1 MSKDVFK
8 TPSKGLLSFNLDTAD
23 NLIRTVSLNSP
34 LLKMLLLGAG
44 SYYAGKKLTPFAARL
59 LSPALFKGQG
69 SYDDM
74 HPEEQKALKKSI
86 GLGLAAMTVLPTA
99 INNFDKNSP
108 WFGYARF
115 PEKESF
121 HKFTN
126 NWFRK
131 TSSAFNP
138 FDDMQAIPL
147 SMAKDT
153 IMNHPTLTPMTKATS
168 LDILNTFPS
177 QDTVTGKNIIDRAV
191 SSGIDFIKGGAFGAI
206 TAHALGLPN
215 PYSTALITGT
225 LNTIRNI

>member
-8 TPSKGLLSFNLDTAD
+8 TPSKGLLGFNLDKID
-23 NLIRTVSLNSP
+23 NVVRTLSLNSP
-34 LLKMLLLGAG
+34 LLKMILLGTG
-44 SYYAGKKLTPFAARL
+44 SYYAGKALTPFAARL
-59 LSPALFKGQG
+59 LSPKLFKSQG

-74 HPEEQKALKKSI
+74 YPEEQEELKKNI
-86 GLGLAAMTVLPTA
+86 GLGLAAMAVLPTA
-99 INNFDKNSP
+99 INNFDSKSP
-108 WFGYARF
+108 LFGYARF

-126 NWFRK
+126 NWFKK

-147 SMAKDT
+147 SIAKDT
-153 IMNHPTLTPMTKATS
+153 IMNHSTLTPMTKATS
-168 LDILNTFPS
+168 LDILNTFPENDS
-177 QDTVTGKNIIDRAV
+177 VTGKNVIDRAV